1 MSWLVKV
8 QRHSSTVCQSLS
20 RFGSGVALDVL
31 NCVNPLL
38 SRPSVAN
45 AALKFRDWD
54 VRCEVLQKGNIG
66 LEDTAEATLCQWV
79 ISPLTWCSRLMM
91 SVVLL
96 QKLIVARVPGLT

>member
-20 RFGSGVALDVL
+20 RFGSGVALHVL

-38 SRPSVAN
+38 SRPLVAN
-45 AALKFRDWD
+45 AALIRDSD
-54 VRCEVLQKGNIG
+54 DEVLQKGDIG

-96 QKLIVARVPGLT
+96 QKLIVARV